1 MKVRG
6 GLSALG
12 IALASLALPDPAVG
26 RDRPPPDH
34 ERAAITPG
42 AVRIEAGS
50 LSAALARIAAA
61 TGAEIVSIEPDLGRV
76 TVPAQMLP
84 ARTGAALARLL
95 ATTDFRARRIGP
107 ATFRVERA
115 LRQRPRAAAR
125 STPPADTVGDQPV
138 TVVASKFPTRL
149 SDYPGTLARLPQ
161 TDGADLPPS
170 TRLGDM
176 ARRSPV
182 LFSTAFGE
190 GRDKLFI
197 RGIADSSFNGASQ
210 PTTAIYFDDAP
221 IALGSPNVNL
231 RLHDVA
237 SVEVLE
243 GPQGTLYGGGS
254 LGGVIRITPNP
265 IDFDRVRS
273 GATAEVSQ
281 VDGGGTGWRLG
292 GMANLPLVS
301 GKAGLRVVGYD
312 EHDPG
317 FIDLTSGRRNVN
329 GVNVAGARAALGF
342 EPDASLKLDSSGFYQ
357 RTRSNDA
364 QYVDRARSMAR
375 AQAVPQPFSSWIA
388 LGRVGLRK
396 QWDSGLT
403 FTGTASLGYRSS
415 FDRFDATL
423 DSMQAGATVYDL
435 QRTSSVWAGEARL
448 ARTSA
453 RGLSWVV
460 GVNLERI
467 EDSQSRAFGSPDG
480 AVGLD
485 EVSNLTRSASLFA
498 QVRWPLAERLDATAG
513 LRYTIARTDSE
524 PARGRI
530 RAPIKGATANHFDP
544 TLALLWRLDDG
555 LTLFAR
561 FQTGYRNG
569 GVTVARGVG
578 KVAEFRPDSLV
589 MGELGLRHVTPGPRG
604 FDLSGT
610 LSYAHWSDVLADQV
624 TRRGTPITTNIGRAR
639 LLAVEASGSW
649 RSGSGWR
656 LGASAL
662 VTSNRLVPDAA
673 GQPPAGRQHLPDT
686 PTLTGQMEASYSWG
700 GESKADHSLYASLHY
715 VGPSVLGPAPLLDIR
730 QGGYA
735 VVDLG
740 GTRRLGQLRLRLG
753 VENLLNTRANRF
765 SLGNPLLLYR
775 RDGAAP
781 LPPRTI
787 AAGLEVAM

>member
-1 MKVRG
+1 MRGRG

-12 IALASLALPDPAVG
+12 IALASLALTGPAAA
-26 RDRPPPDH
+26 RDRPLPAN
-34 ERAAITPG
+34 AAA
-42 AVRIEAGS
+42 AVRIEPGS
-50 LSAALARIAAA
+50 LSSALARIAAA
-61 TGAEIVSIEPDLGRV
+61 TGAEIVSIEPELGRV
-76 TVPAQMLP
+76 AVPAQVLP
-84 ARTGAALARLL
+84 AQPAAALARLL
-95 ATTDFRARRIGP
+95 SGTGFRARRIGP
-107 ATFRVERA
+107 ATFRIERA
-115 LRQRPRAAAR
+115 PRQRPRAAPP
-125 STPPADTVGDQPV
+125 SEPPADTIGAEPV

-149 SDYPGTLARLPQ
+149 RDYPGTLARLPQ
-161 TDGADLPPS
+161 ADGADLPPT
-170 TRLGDM
+170 TRLADM

-190 GRDKLFI
+190 GRDKTFI

-221 IALGSPNVNL
+221 IALGSPNANL
-231 RLHDVA
+231 RLYDVA

-265 IDFDRVRS
+265 IDLDRVRTA
-273 GATAEVSQ
+273 ATGQVSQ

-292 GMANLPLVS
+292 GMANLPLAS

-317 FIDLTSGRRNVN
+317 FIDLTGGPRNVN
-329 GVNVAGARAALGF
+329 AVNVIGGRAAVGF
-342 EPDASLKLDSSGFYQ
+342 EPDTSLKLDASGFYQ

-364 QYVDRARSMAR
+364 QYVDRTRSMAR
-375 AQAVPQPFSSWIA
+375 VQAVPQPFSSWIA
-388 LGRVGLRK
+388 LGRMALRK
-396 QWDSGLT
+396 RWDSGLT

-435 QRTSSVWAGEARL
+435 QRTSSVWSGEARL
-448 ARTSA
+448 SRTSA
-453 RGLSWVV
+453 RGVSWVT
-460 GVNLERI
+460 GVNVERI

-480 AVGLD
+480 ALALD

-513 LRYTIARTDSE
+513 LRYTIARTDSV

-530 RAPIKGATANHFDP
+530 VSPIKGRTANHFDP
-544 TLALLWRLDDG
+544 TLALLWRFDDR
-555 LTLFAR
+555 LTMFAR

-578 KVAEFRPDSLV
+578 RVADFRPDSLI
-589 MGELGLRHVTPGPRG
+589 MGELGLRHTTPGPRG

-610 LSYAHWSDVLADQV
+610 VSYAHWNDVLADQV

-639 LLAVEASGSW
+639 LLAVEGSASW
-649 RSGSGWR
+649 RSGTGWR

-662 VTSNRLVPDAA
+662 VTSNRLYPDLA

-700 GESKADHSLYASLHY
+700 GEAKADHALYASLHY

-735 VVDLG
+735 VVDVG
-740 GTRRLGQLRLRLG
+740 GTRRLGQVRLRLS
-753 VENLLNTRANRF
+753 VDNLLNTRANRF

-781 LPPRTI
+781 LQPRTI